1 MNMDMFIPRKIK
13 VGFQE
18 RKDTYTGKLGYATY
32 IDEKGELRKERSF
45 NSWRSYQIEPEIF
58 DNEPMSG
65 FVLNKKAGGLVKGQP
80 YRSRWKH
87 RQTYIR
93 VYDPRGFEVEISV
106 ENQLFILEH
115 MNSIIGK
122 GLDGELIYAWA
133 EKELILLPVNSVEYE
148 EIKEASEERNER
160 KFVNANEL
168 VVGGTYFISPK
179 ETMVYLG
186 LYDEYEYPV
195 LKRNPHY
202 YSHTVGVEKYQ
213 LVKKKKQQHYFAK
226 TATGYAKTHPYDLM
240 TYTLTSKKLFGVS
253 DESEHPELSAMLN
266 SLDKHIT
273 FMPIDLDK
281 TVVEAIT
288 MKEFSLYCEREGGKH
303 GGRWAFRV
311 VAENGKEYL
320 VQPPKRGEE
329 LYILGE
335 KGGTMH
341 GKNMYDG
348 TVRKFESYE
357 DVFNVL
363 NPRITRYYQA
373 NGNLY
378 ASEFIPWVKQEKK

>member
-45 NSWRSYQIEPEIF
+45 NSWRSYKIEPEIF

-65 FVLNKKAGGLVKGQP
+65 FVLNKKAGGLVKGQS

-115 MNSIIGK
+115 MNSIVGK

-148 EIKEASEERNER
+148 EMKEASEERNER

-202 YSHTVGVEKYQ
+202 YSHTVGEEKYQ
-213 LVKKKKQQHYFAK
+213 LVKKKKKQHYFAK
-226 TATGYAKTHPYDLM
+226 RATGYAKTHPYDLM

-273 FMPIDLDK
+273 FMPIDLEK
-281 TVVEAIT
+281 TVVEAMT
-288 MKEFSLYCEREGGKH
+288 LKSFEFRCKRDKTYVGI
-303 GGRWAFRV
+303 
-311 VAENGKEYL
+311 VAENGKRYSLYANKEKGEFYL
-320 VQPPKRGEE
+320 
-329 LYILGE
+329 LGE
-335 KGGTMH
+335 KGGTLY
-341 GKNMYDG
+341 GKNMYNG
-348 TVRKFESYE
+348 EVHNLQSYE
-357 DVFNVL
+357 DVFTL
-363 NPRITRYYQA
+363 LKPHITHYYQA
-373 NGNLY
+373 NGKLFS
-378 ASEFIPWVKQEKK
+378 SEAIPWVEQEKR